1 MLDWP
6 IIPLLVIRN
15 MIHINWSDW
24 FSWVFIWASSWG
36 TLMWG
41 VEIGSEERLC
51 AAWASPKSP
60 MFCWMSL
67 MALIQTTKNNRDKM
81 NDNVSVTPYV
91 QRIRENRVVEQ
102 GNQSD
107 SCMVLELTQRSS
119 CFWHTYSCLSNPYSP
134 KNPVLLHKCP
144 GALYENILP
153 CHKQKPTSL
162 INTSL

>member
-1 MLDWP
+1 
-6 IIPLLVIRN
+6 
-15 MIHINWSDW
+15 
-24 FSWVFIWASSWG
+24 
-36 TLMWG
+36 
-41 VEIGSEERLC
+41 
-51 AAWASPKSP
+51 
-60 MFCWMSL
+60 
-67 MALIQTTKNNRDKM
+67 MALIQTTKNNRDKV

-107 SCMVLELTQRSS
+107 RLLYGLRIDSEEQLLL
-119 CFWHTYSCLSNPYSP
+119 TYSCLSNPYSP